1 MFPVDNFKSF
11 YNDKLENKKSGTVVA
26 LYVHEQFNA
35 VENDSASMTKAH
47 IESLFL
53 HVTQDNFKANV
64 GVVYRPPNS
73 SINDFKDDIQNL
85 IKTLPKTNVTY
96 ILGDFNLHKSAMNP
110 IVDTFEQFFYI

>member
-1 MFPVDNFKSF
+1 
-11 YNDKLENKKSGTVVA
+11 
-26 LYVHEQFNA
+26 
-35 VENDSASMTKAH
+35 MTKAH

-96 ILGDFNLHKSAMNP
+96 ILGDFNLDLHKSAMNP
-110 IVDTFEQFFYI
+110 IVDTFEQFFISEGLFPLVSIATHRSKATYSKPCIDNFFLIE